1 MKAKNSDKKIKTGV
15 LILISA
21 LVLLC
26 IILIVVNSGKTGD
39 DNELSFFMENGRGT
53 YNLIEIS
60 MPEGEGPFPAVL
72 MAHGF
77 AGTLHSG
84 GAKELGERLA
94 KQGVMAIR
102 IDFNPYIEPK
112 SSAERTNV
120 YPLSQMSED
129 AVSAIDLAV
138 ADYGADKENLMLYG
152 RSYGGR
158 LMMKMANESA
168 GGYDFRKLALVAPAG
183 DAVCFERYLG
193 GKDEYDRMR
202 KEAFGK
208 KGYAEKLGVH
218 IVPEWFE
225 DVESYDPTEF
235 GWKFGEKPVLLFYN
249 TLDDI
254 VYPDTSVRCAES
266 YKNHE
271 IVEVTTNDGHGYE
284 MGYSKSELKDEIMD
298 KIVDFLAE

>member
-1 MKAKNSDKKIKTGV
+1 MKAKNSDKKIKAGV
-15 LILISA
+15 LICISA
-21 LVLLC
+21 LVLLF
-26 IILIVVNSGKTGD
+26 IILIAVNSGRSGD
-39 DNELSFFMENGRGT
+39 ANELSFFMENSRGT

-94 KQGVMAIR
+94 EQGVMAVR
-102 IDFNPYIEPK
+102 IDFNPYVEPK
-112 SSAERTNV
+112 NSAERTNV

-138 ADYGADKENLMLYG
+138 AEHGADKDKFMLYG

-168 GGYDFRKLALVAPAG
+168 GGYDFKKLALVAPAG

-193 GKDEYDRMR
+193 GKDEYGRMR
-202 KEAFGK
+202 KEAFSK

-225 DVESYDPTEF
+225 DVESYDPTKY

-271 IVEVTTNDGHGYE
+271 IVEVTTKDGHGYE